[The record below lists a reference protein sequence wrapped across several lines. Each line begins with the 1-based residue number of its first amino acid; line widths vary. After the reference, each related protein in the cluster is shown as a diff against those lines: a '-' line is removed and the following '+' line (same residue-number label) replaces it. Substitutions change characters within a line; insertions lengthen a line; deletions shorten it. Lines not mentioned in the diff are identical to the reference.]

1 MNYLTWHLHR
11 NQVIF
16 AAAALVALAVL
27 LVATGTQMAHDYSS
41 ALSTC
46 AASRSCG
53 DLSEELF
60 QGDGLVLDFVSAV
73 SIGAP
78 LLLGIFWGAPL
89 IAKEM
94 DEGTHRLVWAQSITR
109 RRWMAAKVGWVVAAA
124 VAWGASMTALVTWWH
139 SPENALNGRLGSGHF
154 DIQGIVPVAYSVFAV
169 ALGVAIGTW
178 TGRVMAAAAGVL
190 GAFAAV
196 RSLVV
201 LYVRPYYL
209 APLTARLSLGGAAL
223 PGNPWVLSKT
233 LVNAAGHPETVSSTF
248 GYVPAACHSA
258 VFKGPSALSSCLQAQ
273 GYRWLVSYQPAS
285 RFWEFQAIEAAIF
298 VVLAAALVL
307 VALWRVDRA
316 DA

>member
-1 MNYLTWHLHR
+1 
-11 NQVIF
+11 
-16 AAAALVALAVL
+16 
-27 LVATGTQMAHDYSS
+27 
-41 ALSTC
+41 
-46 AASRSCG
+46 
-53 DLSEELF
+53 
-60 QGDGLVLDFVSAV
+60 
-73 SIGAP
+73 
-78 LLLGIFWGAPL
+78 
-89 IAKEM
+89 
-94 DEGTHRLVWAQSITR
+94 
-109 RRWMAAKVGWVVAAA
+109 
-124 VAWGASMTALVTWWH
+124 
-139 SPENALNGRLGSGHF
+139 
-154 DIQGIVPVAYSVFAV
+154 
-169 ALGVAIGTW
+169 
-178 TGRVMAAAAGVL
+178 MAAAAGVL